1 MTEEAKGMW
10 TIEELVQ
17 MTEEVQSTDL
27 DWQGKKLN
35 IQWCELV
42 ESEEPKMAMP
52 TDDMSEDEQTEI
64 FKKMASERVLAMIAK
79 GNDKNPEGI
88 TLTADNWGSL
98 PTTLRWSISST
109 ILGTQAENL

>member
-1 MTEEAKGMW
+1 MTKETEMW

-42 ESEEPKMAMP
+42 EAEEPKMAIP
-52 TDDMSEDEQTEI
+52 SDDTPEEEQTEYY
-64 FKKMASERVLAMIAK
+64 KKMAGERIIAMIVKA
-79 GNDKNPEGI
+79 NDKNPEGI
-88 TLTADNWGSL
+88 TLTPENWGSL
-98 PTTLRWSISST
+98 PTTLRWNISST
-109 ILGTQAENL
+109 ILGTQSENL